1 MAFTEQQRPVTDQ
14 LFHYDQDDSEWLRFC
29 WLSCRSRLLLQIGED
44 QLQID
49 RQEASSSTLA
59 LLPPEQHDDD
69 ADDDGD
75 NCGDDADDD
84 DGDDT
89 SSSTRTD
96 KDKGR
101 MRAPNTLG
109 WLFQISFS
117 LFSLF
122 WD

>member
-1 MAFTEQQRPVTDQ
+1 M
-14 LFHYDQDDSEWLRFC
+14 W
-29 WLSCRSRLLLQIGED
+29 I
-44 QLQID
+44 
-49 RQEASSSTLA
+49 
-59 LLPPEQHDDD
+59 HDDD
-69 ADDDGD
+69 DDDDDDDAADDD
-75 NCGDDADDD
+75 DDADDD

-109 WLFQISFS
+109 WLFQIYFS
-117 LFSLF
+117 LFSFF

>member
-1 MAFTEQQRPVTDQ
+1 M
-14 LFHYDQDDSEWLRFC
+14 H
-29 WLSCRSRLLLQIGED
+29 LQIGED

-49 RQEASSSTLA
+49 HQEASSSTLA
-59 LLPPEQHDDD
+59 LLPPEQHDGDADDGDADDGGDDGNDDDDDDDD
-69 ADDDGD
+69 AD
-75 NCGDDADDD
+75 DDD

-109 WLFQISFS
+109 
-117 LFSLF
+117 
-122 WD
+122 

>member
-1 MAFTEQQRPVTDQ
+1 M
-14 LFHYDQDDSEWLRFC
+14 
-29 WLSCRSRLLLQIGED
+29 LLQSGED

-49 RQEASSSTLA
+49 HQEVSSSTLA

-69 ADDDGD
+69 ADDDDD

-109 WLFQISFS
+109 CLFQISFS

-122 WD
+122 

>member
-1 MAFTEQQRPVTDQ
+1 MAFTEQQRPVTDR
-14 LFHYDQDDSEWLRFC
+14 LYHYDQDDSEWLGFC
-29 WLSCRSRLLLQIGED
+29 WFSCRSRLLLQIGED

-69 ADDDGD
+69 ADDDDD

-117 LFSLF
+117 LFSFF